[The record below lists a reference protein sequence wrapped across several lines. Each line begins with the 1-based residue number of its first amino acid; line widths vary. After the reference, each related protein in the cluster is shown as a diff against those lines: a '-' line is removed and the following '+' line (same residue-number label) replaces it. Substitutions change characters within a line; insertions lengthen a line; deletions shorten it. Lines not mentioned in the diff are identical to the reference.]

1 MTYRSEELEMS
12 YPNLLAE
19 LERLR
24 QLKANTKEWGKKKRI
39 RSKLRKL
46 NEEKERYEIAY
57 FGKVLG

>member
-1 MTYRSEELEMS
+1 MS
-12 YPNLLAE
+12 YPNLMAE

-24 QLKANTKEWGKKKRI
+24 QQLRNTKERGKRKRI

-57 FGKVLG
+57 YGKALD

>member
-1 MTYRSEELEMS
+1 MS
-12 YPNLLAE
+12 YPSVMAE

-24 QLKANTKEWGKKKRI
+24 QALRNTKKWGKRKRI

>member
-1 MTYRSEELEMS
+1 MS
-12 YPNLLAE
+12 YPNMMAE
-19 LERLR
+19 IERLR
-24 QLKANTKEWGKKKRI
+24 QALRNTKERGKRKRI